1 MDGLSLLYSLVQI
14 TDNVGKRTGFGNAHG
29 GSLFVKGGLGTH
41 PYNMVDGQLITEN
54 DFLIFVYV
62 DESRQPGKRQTEI
75 IEKSGI
81 LAVTES
87 IVLIVQPLFIVT
99 QKQ

>member
-1 MDGLSLLYSLVQI
+1 
-14 TDNVGKRTGFGNAHG
+14 
-29 GSLFVKGGLGTH
+29 
-41 PYNMVDGQLITEN
+41 MVDGQLIAEY
-54 DFLIFVYV
+54 DFFIFVYV
-62 DESRQPGKRQTEI
+62 DESRQPGKRQAKI
-75 IEKSGI
+75 VEKSGI